1 MVAHLI
7 WDGFGMNSM
16 LNDIEVGIESIEY
29 ELGEIVTTNE
39 VLNAENPGWDMEK
52 TVERTGVLSRPIA
65 AEGTTALDLAE
76 KASKKLFEKHPKLSL
91 SDIDALI
98 FCTQSPDF
106 VLPPNSTLLQE
117 RLGLPEN
124 VMAFDIS
131 HACSGFMY
139 SIGIARSLVM
149 SRTATKVLVVNADTY
164 SRFIHPIDRSI
175 RPLFGDGASA
185 ALISSKPIIDIIDI
199 SFGTSGKH
207 ADRFIIKNGGARF
220 KRATDLDPKPDNSNR
235 IYSPNH
241 IYMDGM
247 GVLSFFNSV
256 IPRAVREI
264 LVKNNLSID
273 DIGVFVFHQA
283 SKLALDG
290 IKKSLKI
297 PDSKFIFDIS
307 HTGNLVSASIPVAIS
322 NSIKCCAIKSG
333 QLGIL
338 CGFGVGLSWST
349 ALVKV
354 K

>member
-1 MVAHLI
+1 MA
-7 WDGFGMNSM
+7 
-16 LNDIEVGIESIEY
+16 NDIGVGIESIEY
-29 ELGEIVTTNE
+29 ELGEIAITNDA
-39 VLNAENPGWDMEK
+39 LNKENPSWDMEK
-52 TVERTGVLSRPIA
+52 TLERTGVLSRPIA

-76 KASKKLFEKHPKLSL
+76 RASKKLFAKHLGL
-91 SDIDALI
+91 NFEDIDALI

-106 VLPPNSTLLQE
+106 VLPPNSALLQD
-117 RLGLPEN
+117 RLGLSIN

-131 HACSGFMY
+131 HACSGFLY

-149 SRTATKVLVVNADTY
+149 SRTATKVLVINADTY
-164 SRFIHPIDRSI
+164 SRFIHPMDRSI

-185 ALISSKPIIDIIDI
+185 TLISSHPSISIIDI
-199 SFGTSGKH
+199 SFGTSGKQ

-220 KRATDLDPKPDNSNR
+220 QSISDLSITPDSSGR
-235 IYSPNH
+235 IQSQNH

-256 IPRAVREI
+256 IPKTVNE
-264 LVKNNLSID
+264 LLLKNNLVVD
-273 DIGVFVFHQA
+273 DIEIFIFHQA

-290 IKKSLKI
+290 IKKALNI
-297 PDSKFIFDIS
+297 PDDKFIFDIA
-307 HTGNLVSASIPVAIS
+307 HTGNLVSASIPVVIS
-322 NSIKCCAIKSG
+322 NTINRHTIKSG

-349 ALVKV
+349 ALVKF